1 MTMIRKFSKMRA
13 AALAGAV
20 VLAAATLWPA
30 GGQADDHGDE
40 TSIWI
45 AGSASRELAPDTTRI
60 TFSVSVLD
68 EESATGAL
76 ATGVEVL
83 VDVRNRVAEAD
94 AEARIVTRTVT
105 LRQET
110 RWIEGE
116 SVPVG
121 FRYVNSLTLTAAG
134 TDSAGALLGALVE
147 GGGDQVQIG
156 GISFTSSEQ
165 AAVERQL
172 LAEAVEDA
180 QRTAGLIADMFG
192 LGTPMAVQV
201 QIGSLTA
208 RTFEA
213 ASEEEEEEAADAMAM
228 TGDDS
233 LPASGLTATTIAGP
247 TTVQASVRVRFLMQ
261 RGG

>member
-1 MTMIRKFSKMRA
+1 MTMLKQLKSMRA

-20 VLAAATLWPA
+20 VLAAAALWPA
-30 GGQADDHGDE
+30 AGQADDHGDE
-40 TSIWI
+40 VSIWI

-68 EESATGAL
+68 EESAAKAL

-83 VDVRNRVAEAD
+83 VDVRKQVAEAD
-94 AEARIVTRTVT
+94 ATARITTRTVT

-110 RWIEGE
+110 RWIDGE

-121 FRYVNSLTLTAAG
+121 FRYVNSLTLTAEG

-147 GGGDQVQIG
+147 SGGDQVQIG

-165 AAVERQL
+165 AAVEREL
-172 LAEAVEDA
+172 LGEAVEDA
-180 QRTAGLIADMFG
+180 QRTAGLIAGMFG

-201 QIGSLTA
+201 RIGSLTA
-208 RTFEA
+208 RTY
-213 ASEEEEEEAADAMAM
+213 EEEAEYAAEEETEDAAMA
-228 TGDDS
+228 GS
-233 LPASGLTATTIAGP
+233 ALPASRLAATAIAGP
-247 TTVQASVRVRFLMQ
+247 TTVQASVQVRFLMQ
-261 RGG
+261 PGG